1 MNFFINFVYDFF
13 WPVLI
18 FSIIFLLI
26 MIVAGFRIFEKAN
39 IDGYKILIPIYNL
52 YLLLQI
58 AELPIFLI
66 PLFFIPVVNVLV
78 FWLVSIWLGKQ
89 FDKKMWFRIGMCLL
103 PMIFYPVLAF
113 SSSLYQAEEEIG
125 MIRPQD
131 QNSTMYNQFPDV
143 EEVVSQNG
151 EVNSLGIVEEQ
162 NDVILEIDNDTTW
175 QDQDRSVTIQ
185 KKVVT
190 IDENDDPLLN
200 PDAKPIKVGN
210 LDQFKICPK
219 CGSKLGMDAK
229 VCFLCGSPMEDSNES
244 VL

>member
-18 FSIIFLLI
+18 CSIVFLLI
-26 MIVAGFRIFEKAN
+26 MIIAGFRIFEKAN

-66 PLFFIPVVNVLV
+66 PLFFIPFVNVLV
-78 FWLVSIWLGKQ
+78 FWLLSFFLGKQ
-89 FDKKMWFRIGMCLL
+89 FDKKMGFRIGMCFL
-103 PMIFYPVLAF
+103 PILFYPVLAF
-113 SSSLYQAEEEIG
+113 SNSLYKAEEEVG

-143 EEVVSQNG
+143 EEVVSGQGANP
-151 EVNSLGIVEEQ
+151 LGVADVE
-162 NDVILEIDNDTTW
+162 NDMILEIDNDTTW
-175 QDQDRSVTIQ
+175 QDQDRSVTID

-190 IDENDDPLLN
+190 IDEMDDPLLN

-210 LDQFKICPK
+210 LDQFKICPN
-219 CGSKLGMDAK
+219 CGSRLGIDAE
-229 VCFLCGSPMEDSNES
+229 VCFLCGAPIEESQES
-244 VL
+244 V